1 MILVWLI
8 IVLFVGG
15 LLAGLAERW
24 SGIAPRWIALAA
36 LTIDA
41 CLVITLILDA
51 ESLAVSTTSSSWI
64 TDLKWAWIPRFGITF
79 HLAVDGLSLL
89 LVALT
94 VFLGFMAVSCSW
106 TEIKQGNGFFH
117 FNLLWTLAGVVG
129 VFLALD
135 LFLFFFFW
143 EVMIIPMYFLISI
156 WGHENRAYAA
166 MKFFLFTQVSGLLML
181 LAIIALVFVHYQ
193 ASGVFT
199 FDYFDLLHAALDSTV
214 AFWLMLGFFI
224 PFAVKLPAVPFHTWL
239 PDAHTQASTGGSVIL
254 AGVLLKTGAYGLI
267 RFVVPLFPEAA
278 DTFTPVAMA
287 LGVFSILYGA
297 KLAFAQSDMKR
308 LIAYTSVSH
317 MGFILLGV
325 FAWNA
330 IALQGAVMTMLAH
343 GISAAALFMIAGGLQ
358 ERMHTRDMGRMGGLW
373 GSVPRMAA
381 IALFFSI
388 AALGMPGLGNFVGEV
403 LVLLGAFQVDRAM
416 TVVAV
421 LGLIVAPIYSLIVI
435 QKAFHGT
442 PKEHDTIWDFG
453 AREMTAMSLM
463 VIATV
468 WMGLY
473 PQAMMGLAEPGIR
486 EQGAGNRKE
495 ESKREIHAFASP
507 TPDFPYLS
515 WRAGIR
521 DQEGEIKISRSAIP
535 ESRGDK
541 P

>member
-24 SGIAPRWIALAA
+24 SGVAPRWIALAA

-41 CLVITLILDA
+41 CLVIVLILDA
-51 ESLAVSTTSSSWI
+51 ETLAVSATSSSWI

-79 HLAVDGLSLL
+79 HLALDGLSLL

-94 VFLGFMAVSCSW
+94 IFLGFMAVSCSW

-117 FNLLWTLAGVVG
+117 FNLLWTLSGVLG

-181 LAIIALVFVHYQ
+181 LAIVALVFFHYQ
-193 ASGVFT
+193 NSGVFT
-199 FDYFDLLHAALDSTV
+199 FDYFDLLHTTLDSTV

-278 DTFTPVAMA
+278 HAFTPAAMA
-287 LGVFSILYGA
+287 LGVVSILYGA

-358 ERMHTRDMGRMGGLW
+358 ERMHTRDMRRMGGLW
-373 GSVPRMAA
+373 GSVPRMGA

-388 AALGMPGLGNFVGEV
+388 AALGMPGLGNFVGEF

-416 TVVAV
+416 TVVAA

-442 PKEHDTIWDFG
+442 PKEHFTIWDFG
-453 AREMTAMSLM
+453 AREMTAMGLM

-473 PQAMMGLAEPGIR
+473 PQAMMALAEPGSR
-486 EQGAGNRKE
+486 DQGTGLKTSGSSIPIPDPRSPSR
-495 ESKREIHAFASP
+495 ESKADNP
-507 TPDFPYLS
+507 
-515 WRAGIR
+515 
-521 DQEGEIKISRSAIP
+521 
-535 ESRGDK
+535 
-541 P
+541 